1 MTRNILLTLTV
12 CALIITTACSASR
25 NIYLQSG
32 TGLTMQG
39 EEEHTTLQV
48 DIIDKSTW
56 TFNLGYSDAVL
67 TVDESLEIIKLVS
80 YLKKGTELIS
90 ENTDAGADEEK
101 TLGVIK
107 GTNGEI
113 YIIYRTDKGG
123 MPSVAFVIMDN
134 SNYPFMMKSVFLNFP
149 KCMLLA
155 QALSEHL

>member
-39 EEEHTTLQV
+39 DEEHTTLQV

-56 TFNLGYSDAVL
+56 RFNLGYSDAVL
-67 TVDESLEIIKLVS
+67 TVDDDLEVIKLVS
-80 YLKKGTELIS
+80 YLKKGAELIS
-90 ENTDAGADEEK
+90 KNADAGADEEK

-107 GTNGEI
+107 GINGEI
-113 YIIYRTDKGG
+113 YIIYKADKSG
-123 MPSVAFVIMDN
+123 MPSVAFVTMVN
-134 SNYPFMMKSVFLNFP
+134 SHYPFIMKSMFLNFP